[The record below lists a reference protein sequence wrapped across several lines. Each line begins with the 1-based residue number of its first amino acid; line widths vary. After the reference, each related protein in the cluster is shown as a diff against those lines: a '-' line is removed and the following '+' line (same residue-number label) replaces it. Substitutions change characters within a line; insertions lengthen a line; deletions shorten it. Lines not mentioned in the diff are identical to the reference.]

1 MSKIPSPIYPNLPV
15 ALEKAFGMPPLIGE
29 EKLEDYLALFSL
41 IADDLKPKNSI
52 GWLHVKDILDQSWD
66 IQREHRIKAM
76 VIQKENQRLIS
87 LLPAIRDA
95 GRLSQI
101 PVAYS
106 VQRKSIDAFDR
117 RIANNEVRRNLS
129 LREFE
134 RCNVN
139 RSNPNKME
147 PVVIDGEFS
156 EATEIAG

>member
-1 MSKIPSPIYPNLPV
+1 MSKIPSPIYPNLPL

-76 VIQKENQRLIS
+76 VIQYENKRLID
-87 LLPAIRDA
+87 LPANRGA
-95 GRLSQI
+95 SPFSKI

-106 VQRKSIDAFDR
+106 NHRKSIDAFDR

-147 PVVIDGEFS
+147 PAVIDGEFS
-156 EATEIAG
+156 EAAE